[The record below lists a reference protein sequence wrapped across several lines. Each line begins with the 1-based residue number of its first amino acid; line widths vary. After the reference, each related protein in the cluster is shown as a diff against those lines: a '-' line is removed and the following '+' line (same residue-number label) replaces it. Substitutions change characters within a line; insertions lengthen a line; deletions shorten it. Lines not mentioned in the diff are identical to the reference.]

1 MRLPFP
7 LITLLLVLVNTSN
20 LLAQFT
26 PLAPT
31 RSQSNT
37 NNSKRTYDRYDLDKY
52 ISGKEKTPEDSVKEI
67 LMGRDSLQLFK
78 DRILIT
84 PEELQKLG
92 VSDEVIKQL
101 KGLNNMQDSL
111 DIVTQKHQSSLDEA
125 FRKKYGLPVPKDSL
139 NLKDLQQLIE
149 FQKRQL
155 LEKALS
161 LPPPTVYG
169 QAFFRHSL
177 LKINELSPEI
187 DHRAPDNYTL
197 STGDEITVT
206 IWGMIDYN
214 QSFTINKD
222 GYIKPALVGQIS
234 LKGMTYTQARDLI
247 KQRFSKIYDIN
258 KSQIAISLSFV
269 RLISVNLVGE
279 LISPGTY
286 RFPAFTSAYNAL
298 VAISGPNDLGSLR
311 TIFIKR
317 NGQTIATLDLY
328 EYLMNPD
335 SRQDFFLENNDYIV
349 VTTQGK
355 IVNITGQTKRAD
367 NYELK
372 DNEGLNELLKF
383 SGGLKGD
390 ALRAALHVK
399 RYQKDKA
406 IVVDVDVDELQQKGS
421 NFALQEGDTI
431 VVSRVPNTL
440 LNHVQLVGAARIPGY
455 YEIKTGDRLADIL
468 QKAQGITEH
477 ADANR
482 AYLERLRP
490 EDKAKQ
496 LLPFNV
502 NEVVNNP
509 ASPNNLLLQNNDTI
523 RIMSS
528 ISAFDGTTI
537 KVSGAV
543 RQEGEYPFALGM
555 TLSDILYSAG
565 GMKLEAA
572 NNRIEVLRV
581 ITFTNENNGQKVQ
594 DKVVVKRANVS
605 QELMVD
611 SDAIMF
617 KLQPYDHVYVRKS
630 PLFQDEQMIKI
641 YGEIEYPGEYALI
654 NKDETLTQLIE
665 RAGGLSGY
673 AFQTGAKLYR
683 WDDSTGYVLMDIS
696 KAMQKA
702 NVPRKKRKRQEALIK
717 QLNYNYILMAA
728 DSIFIPKIRNI
739 VTLTGAMRHFEVDTS
754 LHQISVPFETNQNAK
769 NYVID
774 YGAGYGRY
782 AKRSRTYVIKANG
795 EINQTRRFLFFKKYP
810 KVENGSTVF
819 VDESDRHK
827 RKKEQEERLKEYYK
841 YHPKELPSSKDTF
854 DNIASKV
861 TTLLTL
867 LILIRQVR

>member
-1 MRLPFP
+1 MLLHFRF
-7 LITLLLVLVNTSN
+7 IILLLFVAHTNHLF
-20 LLAQFT
+20 AQFT
-26 PLAPT
+26 P
-31 RSQSNT
+31 RSQSGT
-37 NNSKRTYDRYDLDKY
+37 SGSKRTYNRYDLDKY
-52 ISGKEKTPEDSVKEI
+52 ISGKEKTPEDSIKEI

-92 VSDEVIKQL
+92 VSDDVIKQL
-101 KGLNNMQDSL
+101 QGLNGMQDSL
-111 DIVTQKHQSSLDEA
+111 DVVKQKRQSSLDEA

-139 NLKDLQQLIE
+139 NLEDLQQLIE

-161 LPPPTVYG
+161 LPVPTVYG
-169 QAFFRHSL
+169 QAFFRNSL

-222 GYIKPALVGQIS
+222 GYIKPALVGLIS
-234 LKGMTYTQARDLI
+234 LKGMTYAQARDLI
-247 KQRFSKIYDIN
+247 KQRFAKIYDIK
-258 KSQIAISLSFV
+258 KSEIAISLSFV

-298 VAISGPNDLGSLR
+298 VAISGPNNLGSLR
-311 TIFIKR
+311 NIYIKR
-317 NGQTIATLDLY
+317 NGQTIITLDLY

-335 SRQDFFLENNDYIV
+335 SKQDFFLENNDYIV
-349 VTTQGK
+349 VPTQGK
-355 IVNITGQTKRAD
+355 IVNINGQSKRAD

-372 DNEGLNELLKF
+372 ENEGLNELLKY

-390 ALRAALHVK
+390 ALRAALHIK
-399 RYQKDKA
+399 RYQNDKA
-406 IVVDVDVDELQQKGS
+406 IVIDVDVDKIKGT

-431 VVSRVPNTL
+431 FVAQIPNTL

-455 YEIKTGDRLADIL
+455 YEIKSGDRISDIL

-477 ADANR
+477 ADATR
-482 AYLERLRP
+482 AFIERLRP

-496 LLPFNV
+496 LIPFNV
-502 NEVVNNP
+502 DEVLKNP
-509 ASPNNLLLQNNDTI
+509 ASPNNFMLQNLDTI
-523 RIMSS
+523 RIMSA

-543 RQEGEYPFALGM
+543 REEGEYPFALGM
-555 TLSDILYSAG
+555 TLADVLYSAG

-581 ITFTNENNGQKVQ
+581 ITFTDENTGQKSQ
-594 DKVVVKRANVS
+594 NTTVVKRADVS
-605 QELMVD
+605 DQLLVD
-611 SDAIMF
+611 NAAAQF

-630 PLFQDEQMIKI
+630 ALFQDELMVKI
-641 YGEIEYPGEYALI
+641 YGEVEYPGEYSLI
-654 NKDETLTQLIE
+654 NRDETLTQLID

-683 WDDSTGYVLMDIS
+683 WEDSTGYVLMDIS

-702 NVPRKKRKRQEALIK
+702 ELPHKKRKRQEALLQ
-717 QLNYNYILMAA
+717 QLNYNYILLAG
-728 DSIFIPKIRNI
+728 DSIFIPKVRNM

-754 LHQISVPFETNQNAK
+754 LHQVSVPFEPNKTAK
-769 NYVID
+769 DYVIN

-782 AKRSRTYVIKANG
+782 AKKSRTYVKKANG
-795 EINQTRRFLFFKKYP
+795 EIKQTRHFLFFKKYP

-827 RKKEQEERLKEYYK
+827 RKKEQDELLKEYYA
-841 YHPKELPSSKDTF
+841 YHPKERPTANDTF
-854 DNIASKV
+854 ENIASKV

-867 LILIRQVR
+867 LILIRQVSQ

>member
-1 MRLPFP
+1 MRLYFRF
-7 LITLLLVLVNTSN
+7 IILLLFVIHTNHLF
-20 LLAQFT
+20 AQFT
-26 PLAPT
+26 PRP
-31 RSQSNT
+31 QSGT
-37 NNSKRTYDRYDLDKY
+37 SGSKRTYNRYDLDKY
-52 ISGKEKTPEDSVKEI
+52 ISGKEKTPEDSIKEI

-92 VSDEVIKQL
+92 VSNDVIKQL
-101 KGLNNMQDSL
+101 QGLNGMQDSL
-111 DIVTQKHQSSLDEA
+111 DVVKQKRQSSLDEA

-139 NLKDLQQLIE
+139 NLEDLQQLIE

-161 LPPPTVYG
+161 LPAPTVYG
-169 QAFFRHSL
+169 QAFFRNSL

-222 GYIKPALVGQIS
+222 GYIKPALVGLIS
-234 LKGMTYTQARDLI
+234 LKGMTYAQARDLI
-247 KQRFSKIYDIN
+247 KQRFAKIYDIK
-258 KSQIAISLSFV
+258 KSEIAISLSFV

-298 VAISGPNDLGSLR
+298 VAISGPNNLGSLR
-311 TIFIKR
+311 NIYIKR
-317 NGQTIATLDLY
+317 NGQTIITLDLY

-335 SRQDFFLENNDYIV
+335 SKQDFFLENNDYIV
-349 VTTQGK
+349 VPTQGK
-355 IVNITGQTKRAD
+355 IVNINGQSKRAD

-372 DNEGLNELLKF
+372 ENEGLNELLKY

-390 ALRAALHVK
+390 ALRAALHLK
-399 RYQKDKA
+399 RYQNDKA
-406 IVVDVDVDELQQKGS
+406 IVIDVDVDKIKGT

-431 VVSRVPNTL
+431 FVAQIPNTL

-455 YEIKTGDRLADIL
+455 YEIKSGDRISDIL

-482 AYLERLRP
+482 AFIERLRP

-496 LLPFNV
+496 LIPFNV
-502 NEVVNNP
+502 DEVLKNP
-509 ASPNNLLLQNNDTI
+509 ASPNNFMLQNLDTI
-523 RIMSS
+523 RIMSA

-543 RQEGEYPFALGM
+543 REEGEYPFALGM
-555 TLSDILYSAG
+555 TLADVLYSAG

-581 ITFTNENNGQKVQ
+581 ITFTDENTGQKSQ
-594 DKVVVKRANVS
+594 NTTVVKRADVS
-605 QELMVD
+605 DQLLVD
-611 SDAIMF
+611 NAAAQF

-630 PLFQDEQMIKI
+630 ALFQDELMVKI
-641 YGEIEYPGEYALI
+641 YGEVEYPGEYSLI
-654 NKDETLTQLIE
+654 NRDETLTQLID

-683 WDDSTGYVLMDIS
+683 WEDSTGYVLMDIS

-702 NVPRKKRKRQEALIK
+702 QLPHKKRKRQEALLQ
-717 QLNYNYILMAA
+717 QLNYNYILLAG
-728 DSIFIPKIRNI
+728 DSIFIPKVRNM

-754 LHQISVPFETNQNAK
+754 LHQVSVPFEPNQNAK
-769 NYVID
+769 DYVIN

-782 AKRSRTYVIKANG
+782 AKKSRTYVKKANG
-795 EINQTRRFLFFKKYP
+795 EIKQTRRFLFFKKYP

-827 RKKEQEERLKEYYK
+827 RKKEQDELLKEYYT
-841 YHPKELPSSKDTF
+841 YHPKERPSANDTF
-854 DNIASKV
+854 ENIASKV

-867 LILIRQVR
+867 LILIRQVSQ